1 MSPLLLRHLWSLIE
15 ATQASTLLNLDD
27 ANLVQWLLRQL
38 DSQRSLNHQEADLLN
53 HYIRSKLSLIRDL
66 AQERRTAHYF

>member
-15 ATQASTLLNLDD
+15 ATQTSTLLNLDD
-27 ANLVQWLLRQL
+27 ANLVQWLLRQVE
-38 DSQRSLNHQEADLLN
+38 SQRSLNHQETDLLS
-53 HYIRSKLSLIRDL
+53 HYIQSKLSLIRDL